1 MSKSFQIRLPKMK
14 PRKKGLVVL
23 RKRKAGP
30 MKDRRTKRTDRR
42 TWKKDVDL

>member
-23 RKRKAGP
+23 RKRKAGV
-30 MKDRRTKRTDRR
+30 MKDRRTKRTNRQSWR
-42 TWKKDVDL
+42 KTEDL